1 MAWFR
6 VHLTEEQPRI
16 VPEERVAHPN
26 LRVREKML
34 VIWLLHCGATREHA
48 ALVVGASRSTVQR
61 YVAAVRAGGLGR
73 SAPGPGLSPG
83 QRDGRLSG
91 SDP

>member
-48 ALVVGASRSTVQR
+48 ALVVGGPGPPSTVR
-61 YVAAVRAGGLGR
+61 GRGPRGGLGR